1 MLAGQPLL
9 PKGKPMPQKK
19 IVLYTANEAVMF

>member
-1 MLAGQPLL
+1 MLTGQPLL

-19 IVLYTANEAVMF
+19 TVQYTANEAVMF